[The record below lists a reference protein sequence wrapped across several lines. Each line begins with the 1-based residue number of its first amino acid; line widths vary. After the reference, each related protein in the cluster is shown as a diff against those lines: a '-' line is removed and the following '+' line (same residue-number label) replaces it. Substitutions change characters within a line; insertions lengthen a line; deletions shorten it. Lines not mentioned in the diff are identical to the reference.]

1 MVELSE
7 IASSL
12 IEGNRKKV
20 QELVSLAIK
29 EGVPTERIINEGL
42 IAGMQVVGE
51 RFKNNEIFVPE
62 VLVSA
67 RAMHAGMDLLKPL
80 LAKSPEILKG
90 KIVIGTVKG
99 DLHDIGKNLVT
110 MMLEGAGYQVIDLGI
125 DVDAEKF
132 VESVKTHNPNI
143 LGMSALLTTTMPYM
157 KVTIEALEK
166 AGLRDKIK
174 VIVGGAPVTEE
185 FAKEIGADGY
195 AEDAGSAVELVNN
208 LLGIK
213 SA

>member
-7 IASSL
+7 IASAL

-29 EGVPTERIINEGL
+29 EGVPPERIINQGL
-42 IAGMQVVGE
+42 IAGMQVIGE

-99 DLHDIGKNLVT
+99 DLHDIGKNLVV

-132 VESVKTHNPNI
+132 VESVKTYNPHI

-166 AGLRDKIK
+166 AGLRGKIK

-195 AEDAGSAVELVNN
+195 AEDAGSAVELVND
-208 LLGIK
+208 LLEIK

>member
-7 IASSL
+7 IASAL
-12 IEGNRKKV
+12 IEGNKKKV

-29 EGVPTERIINEGL
+29 EGVPPERIINQGL
-42 IAGMQVVGE
+42 IAGMQVIGE
-51 RFKNNEIFVPE
+51 RFKNNEVFVPE

-99 DLHDIGKNLVT
+99 DLHDIGKNLVV

-132 VESVKTHNPNI
+132 VESVKTYNPHI

-195 AEDAGSAVELVNN
+195 AEDAGSAVELVND
-208 LLGIK
+208 LLEIK

>member
-1 MVELSE
+1 MELSE
-7 IASSL
+7 IASAL

-20 QELVSLAIK
+20 QELVELAIK
-29 EGVPTERIINEGL
+29 EGIPPERIINEGL

-62 VLVSA
+62 VLISA

-80 LAKSPEILKG
+80 LAKSPGILKG
-90 KIVIGTVKG
+90 KVVIGTVKG
-99 DLHDIGKNLVT
+99 DLHDIGKNLVA

-125 DVDAEKF
+125 DVDAERF
-132 VESVKTHNPNI
+132 VEAVKAHNPDI

-157 KVTIEALEK
+157 RTTIEALEK
-166 AGLRDKIK
+166 AGVRNKVK

-185 FAKEIGADGY
+185 FAKDIGADGY
-195 AEDAGSAVELVNN
+195 ADDAGSAVELVNN
-208 LLGIK
+208 LLGRK